1 MNRSKG
7 QSSCLERMLS
17 APGHYWPSCQGER
30 AAPLL
35 RSWWH
40 LGLMTP
46 SLIARLLDRGPRA
59 QALQHPPSPL
69 GRVSLSPSLWA
80 VPNLLAA
87 TGGCGGQVVRR
98 VKGSLPGK
106 LQRRNRGDS
115 VSPSPSL
122 FLTLQHRGPLSGLGT
137 RANR

>member
-7 QSSCLERMLS
+7 QSSGLEMMLS

-87 TGGCGGQVVRR
+87 SGRGGVVRR
-98 VKGSLPGK
+98 VKGSLPGR
-106 LQRRNRGDS
+106 LHRRNRGDS

-122 FLTLQHRGPLSGLGT
+122 FSNLQHRGLLSGLGT